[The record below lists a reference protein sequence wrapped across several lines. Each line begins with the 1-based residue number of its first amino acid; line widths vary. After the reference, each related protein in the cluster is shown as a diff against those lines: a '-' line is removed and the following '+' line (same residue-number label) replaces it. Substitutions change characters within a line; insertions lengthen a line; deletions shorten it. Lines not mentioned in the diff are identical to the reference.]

1 MSWQSA
7 FACWLLKR
15 QMRPETAKPTLDVER
30 ARTYASRRIWLPR
43 VPKGWRLDIEPDG
56 EWLRRES
63 AARDR
68 RTVLYLH
75 GGGYYFCSPR
85 SHRAITFGL
94 ATRAD
99 ADVFSLDYRLA
110 PEHRFPA
117 ALDDAVAAY
126 RRLLA
131 SGIDAKSIVI
141 AGDSAGGGLALAT
154 LLALRDARVQLPAS
168 AVLFSPWTDLT
179 CGGAS
184 MQANEG
190 RDPMFHA
197 SVFPRVAALYLGDAD
212 SRDPYASPLF
222 GDYRGLPPLLIQ
234 AGDTE
239 LLLDD
244 ATRVAK
250 IARETNVDVQLQI
263 WRNVPHIFQ
272 IWAPFM
278 PEARDALTQAAR
290 FIATT
295 TSAGNAQRPPI
306 TSMV

>member
-63 AARDR
+63 AAHDR
-68 RTVLYLH
+68 RTVFYLH

-141 AGDSAGGGLALAT
+141 AGDSQAVASRSPHCSRFAMRGFHCPP
-154 LLALRDARVQLPAS
+154 ARCC
-168 AVLFSPWTDLT
+168 F
-179 CGGAS
+179 
-184 MQANEG
+184 
-190 RDPMFHA
+190 R
-197 SVFPRVAALYLGDAD
+197 
-212 SRDPYASPLF
+212 
-222 GDYRGLPPLLIQ
+222 RGP
-234 AGDTE
+234 T
-239 LLLDD
+239 
-244 ATRVAK
+244 
-250 IARETNVDVQLQI
+250 
-263 WRNVPHIFQ
+263 
-272 IWAPFM
+272 
-278 PEARDALTQAAR
+278 
-290 FIATT
+290 
-295 TSAGNAQRPPI
+295 
-306 TSMV
+306 